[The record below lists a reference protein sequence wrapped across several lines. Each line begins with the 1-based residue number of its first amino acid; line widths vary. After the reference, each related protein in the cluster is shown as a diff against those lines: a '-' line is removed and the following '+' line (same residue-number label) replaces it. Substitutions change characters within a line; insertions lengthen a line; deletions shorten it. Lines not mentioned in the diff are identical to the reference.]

1 MSEENDET
9 SPNNNEQS
17 DSTPKCRDEK
27 LNASDS
33 TIQSVHKMCQE
44 LLEKQN
50 TLETSISEIVG
61 KLSLAEENYKK
72 STEDLQEKLDS
83 IRSEM
88 NEINQT
94 LKPEVSSK
102 MEESDCSADI
112 TASVHSIQSKTNRE
126 TMSTFGKFF
135 VLKHKF
141 KSVSSMKGAQIH
153 IMEEEEHFGV
163 PWQLSMKRSDG
174 YLSFFLICSLLKD
187 TEKKK
192 EIEVECEL
200 KIWSPNFREK
210 KQKFCGLFKSHGV
223 GPLWGVQK
231 FIEWEKLEK
240 DFVVDDCFYAEIAVK
255 VRKMTGI
262 YKENLRSFDDTMEK
276 FSDAL
281 LIVNDRKFYV
291 LKLYLAAHSP
301 YFEALFLGQFNES
314 KKSEI
319 KLSGVDS
326 DDFQKYLEVLYA
338 EQSID
343 GNTVRVFNLS
353 SFSEFTVEGILMVAD
368 MYETPLVIRKCEEFL
383 VGESEKTLKKRLE
396 LSTRY
401 NLEALKNKCLSEI
414 ESIADLKSVIP
425 GDIHDLDASIMAELL
440 KKSLALH

>member
-9 SPNNNEQS
+9 PNGNEQS
-17 DSTPKCRDEK
+17 DSTPKCQDEK
-27 LNASDS
+27 MNASDS
-33 TIQSVHKMCQE
+33 PIQSVHNMCQE

-50 TLETSISEIVG
+50 TLETSISDIVE
-61 KLSLAEENYKK
+61 KLRLVDENYIK
-72 STEDLQEKLDS
+72 STKEQQEKFDS
-83 IRSEM
+83 IQSKLTK
-88 NEINQT
+88 IDQT

-102 MEESDCSADI
+102 KEESDCSADI

-153 IMEEEEHFGV
+153 IMEKEEHFGV
-163 PWQLSMKRSDG
+163 PWWESSIK
-174 YLSFFLICSLLKD
+174 LLYS
-187 TEKKK
+187 
-192 EIEVECEL
+192 IHYRR
-200 KIWSPNFREK
+200 IEK

-240 DFVVDDCFYAEIAVK
+240 DFVVDDCFCAEIAVK

-291 LKLYLAAHSP
+291 LKLVSSDNVKLSLKIHTFQYLAAHSP

-353 SFSEFTVEGILMVAD
+353 SFSEFTVEGILMVSD
-368 MYETPLVIRKCEEFL
+368 MYETPLVIQKCEEFL
-383 VGESEKTLKKRLE
+383 VRESKKTLKKKLE

-401 NLEALKNKCLSEI
+401 NLEALKKKCLSEI
-414 ESIADLKSVIP
+414 KSIADIQSVIP